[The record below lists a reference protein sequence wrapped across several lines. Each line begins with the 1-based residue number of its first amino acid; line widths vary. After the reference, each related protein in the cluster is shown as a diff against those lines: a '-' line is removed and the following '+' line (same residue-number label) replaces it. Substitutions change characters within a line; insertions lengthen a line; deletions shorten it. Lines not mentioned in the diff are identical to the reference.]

1 MFSPVGAGGAN
12 NGIIAFYGNNVET
25 MRILPTLSVGIG
37 TTNPV
42 ASLEVKRSV
51 ADSNYAAWIEGTNS

>member
-1 MFSPVGAGGAN
+1 
-12 NGIIAFYGNNVET
+12 

-37 TTNPV
+37 TTNPA
-42 ASLEVKRSV
+42 ASLEIKRSV